1 MERMKKEDII
11 KYTKDKD
18 VSFAAQIITLRTK
31 EIPSSSYENDPIL
44 TLAMRHLCDKIFELV
59 EKNSAEKRKV
69 LFTDGMSNDAVIM
82 ITDAPKEHIENLC
95 RIVNEF
101 YGETEKINQY
111 YKDFKR
117 DWYAKI
123 IFDSEED
130 STFLGFGEYE
140 NNVEIIGYDEVYDL
154 SDYLSEEDC

>member
-95 RIVNEF
+95 RIVN
-101 YGETEKINQY
+101 
-111 YKDFKR
+111 
-117 DWYAKI
+117 
-123 IFDSEED
+123 
-130 STFLGFGEYE
+130 
-140 NNVEIIGYDEVYDL
+140 
-154 SDYLSEEDC
+154 